1 MGKLKS
7 IKRGMDYAKSSS
19 AEQVCSC
26 CGEPVS
32 RETLDVEQYR
42 PGAFARLTASDQ
54 MRCSD
59 GSDVVVIPRGV
70 GEFAT
75 DTWYI
80 RCILY
85 LPIQGADPLRV
96 GVGLWARVAP
106 EDGMR
111 YRKEFS
117 SHKGIMMGTL
127 DGDVPVQ
134 IKSKPGKDRPRLVV
148 QDHPNPTAWAEYLL
162 KWQREGF
169 PSLAEAHQF
178 VQAFVRPSND
188 LGTEVLS

>member
-1 MGKLKS
+1 MTASSASSTVRRMGKLKS

-85 LPIQGADPLRV
+85 LPIQEPIRFGSASGCGRASLQRTACV
-96 GVGLWARVAP
+96 TARNSAP
-106 EDGMR
+106 T
-111 YRKEFS
+111 
-117 SHKGIMMGTL
+117 KG
-127 DGDVPVQ
+127 
-134 IKSKPGKDRPRLVV
+134 S
-148 QDHPNPTAWAEYLL
+148 
-162 KWQREGF
+162 
-169 PSLAEAHQF
+169 
-178 VQAFVRPSND
+178 
-188 LGTEVLS
+188 